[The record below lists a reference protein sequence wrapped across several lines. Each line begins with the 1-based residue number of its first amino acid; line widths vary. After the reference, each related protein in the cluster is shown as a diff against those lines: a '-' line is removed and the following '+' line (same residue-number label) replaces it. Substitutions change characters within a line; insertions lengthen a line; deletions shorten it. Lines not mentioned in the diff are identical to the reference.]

1 MTAAGADST
10 ATPRGAS
17 SGRQLWERARGVRVF
32 LGASAGIGLGL
43 TGCLVAQAVFLADLL
58 ARLFRPPVRTGDAG
72 LDLAGFGAATL
83 LRALLLAASAM
94 AGAKAANAVRG
105 GLRRD
110 ALRAAIERGPAWL
123 ARERTGALTVTL
135 GRGLDALDTY
145 VADYLPRLVLA
156 VLAPVVLIGVIG
168 ALDWLSLLI
177 LLAALGVVPVFMALV
192 GRLTQAR
199 VARRSRALGALGA
212 HFLDAVEGL
221 PTLRAYGRA
230 RRQEAQIEAVT
241 GELRRTTLGV
251 LREAFLSALV
261 LETLAAVG
269 TALVAVPLAL
279 RLIDGRMTLAPALT
293 ILVLTPEV
301 FLPLRRA
308 SADFHAAADGLEAAS
323 RVFELL
329 DGAPGAP
336 PPGKASANRARPGG
350 EVTYPGRRSVTLA
363 VSGLRVWYPGS
374 DRPALEH
381 CDLEV
386 APGERVALVGPSGA
400 GKSTLL
406 GALVGLVPASTGLIT
421 LGGIGKDD
429 MSPGEWRAH
438 FAYLPQR
445 PGLFS
450 GTLAANLCLGL
461 PADRCRELG
470 DALDEALEVAQ
481 LTEFAATLP
490 RGLDTEI
497 GEFGGRL
504 SAGERQRVALAR
516 ALLRQD
522 ASVVVLDEP
531 SAHLDATTEA
541 RFADALDRWLAGR
554 SLIVVSHRPRL
565 AELADR
571 VLTVSTGRANT
582 NQPPGLP
589 TPSGATT
596 VPGGSPREAA
606 GIRPAPSGNGVAR

>member
-1 MTAAGADST
+1 MTASGGSRAA
-10 ATPRGAS
+10 APRGAS
-17 SGRQLWERARGVRVF
+17 SGRMLRKRTRGIGVF
-32 LGASAGIGLGL
+32 LWVSAGIGLGI
-43 TGCLVAQAVFLADLL
+43 TGCLAAQAFFLADLL
-58 ARLFRPPVRTGDAG
+58 ARLFRPPARAGDTG
-72 LDLAGFGAATL
+72 LDLAGFAAATL
-83 LRALLLAASAM
+83 LRALLLAAGAM
-94 AGAKAANAVRG
+94 AGAKAASAARS
-105 GLRRD
+105 GLRSD

-123 ARERTGALTVTL
+123 AGERTGALTVTL
-135 GRGLDALDTY
+135 GKGLDALDAY
-145 VADYLPRLVLA
+145 VAGYLPRLVLA
-156 VLAPVVLIGVIG
+156 ALAPAVLIAVIG

-177 LLAALGVVPVFMALV
+177 LLAVLGVIPVFMVLI

-199 VARRSRALGALGA
+199 VDRRSRALGALGA

-230 RRQEAQIEAVT
+230 RRQEAQIETVT

-279 RLIDGRMTLAPALT
+279 RLIDGRMALAPALT
-293 ILVLTPEV
+293 ILILTPEV

-308 SADFHAAADGLEAAS
+308 SADFHAAAEGLEAAG

-329 DGAPGAP
+329 DSAPAASTPAGSAAAP
-336 PPGKASANRARPGG
+336 PPGEAGTRVPWPPGERTPRGPRGGTLTARGLR
-350 EVTYPGRRSVTLA
+350 VSYPGR
-363 VSGLRVWYPGS
+363 
-374 DRPALEH
+374 DRPALER
-381 CDLEV
+381 CDLQV
-386 APGERVALVGPSGA
+386 APGERVALAGPSGA

-406 GALVGLVPASTGLIT
+406 AALLGLVPASRGQLAFD
-421 LGGIGKDD
+421 GIGIAD
-429 MSPGEWRAH
+429 MSPGDWRAR

-445 PGLFS
+445 PRLFS

-461 PADRCRELG
+461 HADHWRDLG
-470 DALDEALEVAQ
+470 GALDEALEVAQ
-481 LTEFAATLP
+481 LTKFTAALP

-497 GEFGGRL
+497 GEGGGRL
-504 SAGERQRVALAR
+504 SAGERQRIALAR

-541 RFADALDRWLAGR
+541 RLAAALDRWLAGR

-565 AELADR
+565 AGLAGR
-571 VLTVSTGRANT
+571 TVTISGGRTGT
-582 NQPPGLP
+582 PPEK
-589 TPSGATT
+589 
-596 VPGGSPREAA
+596 R
-606 GIRPAPSGNGVAR
+606 GIAR